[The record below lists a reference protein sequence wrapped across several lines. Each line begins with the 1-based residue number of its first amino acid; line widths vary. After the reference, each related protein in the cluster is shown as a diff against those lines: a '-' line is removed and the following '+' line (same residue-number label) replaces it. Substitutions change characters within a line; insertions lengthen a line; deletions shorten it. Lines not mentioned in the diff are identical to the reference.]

1 MQEVIIK
8 IYHMFTWKKWQN
20 SDLIQVGGWN
30 ELFDLKYPCSTTD
43 NYTYIL
49 NEKEIIVPE
58 VCRYP
63 PDNWNHILRDLD
75 DPNFPWPGVVFGMII
90 GSIWYWCADQ
100 VIVQRCLSAR
110 DLSNGKLGCVGA
122 AFCKILPVFLMVIPG
137 MISRALW
144 PNDIACK
151 TPEECL
157 KACDS
162 EVGCTNVAYP
172 LLVMRI
178 LPNGLKVCNILN
190 DLSWLQIWQF
200 LLPTFFFVSM

>member
-1 MQEVIIK
+1 M
-8 IYHMFTWKKWQN
+8 
-20 SDLIQVGGWN
+20 
-30 ELFDLKYPCSTTD
+30 KYPCSATD
-43 NYTYIL
+43 NFTYIAD
-49 NEKEIIVPE
+49 EKEVIVPE

-63 PDNWNHILRDLD
+63 PDNWNHIIRDLD
-75 DPNFPWPGVVFGMII
+75 DSNFPWPGVVFGMII

-178 LPNGLKVCNILN
+178 LPNGLKVSFLGLIIQC
-190 DLSWLQIWQF
+190 IWGKSF
-200 LLPTFFFVSM
+200 TLKPIAFSSDEI

>member
-1 MQEVIIK
+1 M
-8 IYHMFTWKKWQN
+8 
-20 SDLIQVGGWN
+20 GGWN
-30 ELFDLKYPCSTTD
+30 QLFDLKYPCSSTD
-43 NYTYIL
+43 NYTYINNG
-49 NEKEIIVPE
+49 NEVIVPE
-58 VCRYP
+58 ECRYP

-90 GSIWYWCADQ
+90 GSIWYWCADQVQGSTWFADCLTNGSSGSDRLNRGPRRSRPWIPDQ

-137 MISRALW
+137 MISRSLW

-162 EVGCTNVAYP
+162 KVGCTNVAYP

-178 LPNGLKVCNILN
+178 LPNGLKV
-190 DLSWLQIWQF
+190 SF
-200 LLPTFFFVSM
+200 LH

>member
-1 MQEVIIK
+1 MTE
-8 IYHMFTWKKWQN
+8 Y
-20 SDLIQVGGWN
+20 SDLFQVGGWN
-30 ELFDLKYPCSTTD
+30 ELFDLKYPCSATD
-43 NYTYIL
+43 NYTYIS

-162 EVGCTNVAYP
+162 NVGCTNVAYP

-178 LPNGLKVCNILN
+178 LPNGLKVSLIPPNLKIIFGRCFYRYQKNPKN
-190 DLSWLQIWQF
+190 SF
-200 LLPTFFFVSM
+200 RVFYLL

>member
-1 MQEVIIK
+1 MTE
-8 IYHMFTWKKWQN
+8 Y
-20 SDLIQVGGWN
+20 SDLVQVGGWN
-30 ELFDLKYPCSTTD
+30 ELFDLKYPCSSTD
-43 NYTYIL
+43 NYTYIS
-49 NEKEIIVPE
+49 NEKEVIVPE
-58 VCRYP
+58 ECRYP

-75 DPNFPWPGVVFGMII
+75 DPNFPWPGVVFGMVI

-178 LPNGLKVCNILN
+178 LPNGLKVTKDTTKSKVIL
-190 DLSWLQIWQF
+190 DRC
-200 LLPTFFFVSM
+200 P